1 MLLPNWVSDTTLDPI
16 RREAMLLRF
25 QLKMAALLHNK
36 EGSLA
41 PLSEAAGFSPN
52 YLQTRINRGS
62 IPKRALLAV
71 KGVVG
76 ADPFNFTLADEL

>member
-1 MLLPNWVSDTTLDPI
+1 MLLPKWVSDTSHTDEERQAL
-16 RREAMLLRF
+16 LLRF

-52 YLQTRINRGS
+52 YLQTRIGRGS

-76 ADPFNFTLADEL
+76 ADPFDFTLPDEL